1 MAGKLY
7 LIPSFLGSENPTEV
21 FPAFNSEIIIG
32 IKHFIV
38 EEERTARRFLK
49 KISPDIDINS
59 LTFHVLNE
67 HSDLKQIGTYL
78 DACISEDI
86 GLLSEAGVPCVADP
100 GSVIVR
106 MAHDKAIIVIPLIGP
121 SSILLALMASGLN
134 GQNFAF
140 SGYLPISKNERI
152 KAIRQIENRSFNEN
166 QTQIFIEA
174 PYRNN
179 QLFDDIVA
187 NAHSDTSLCIA
198 CDITLPTQIIST
210 KSVKDWKHK
219 KPDLHK
225 RPVIFLLKK
234 G

>member
-1 MAGKLY
+1 MGKLY
-7 LIPSFLGSENPTEV
+7 LIPSFLGSENPSEV
-21 FPAFNSEIIIG
+21 FPALNKDIILT

-59 LTFHVLNE
+59 LKFNVLNE
-67 HSDLKQIGTYL
+67 HSNLLQVSSYL
-78 DACISEDI
+78 DPCKNEDV

-100 GSVIVR
+100 GSTIVK
-106 MAHDKAIIVIPLIGP
+106 MAHEKGIEVVPLVGP
-121 SSILLALMASGLN
+121 SSIILALMASGLN

-140 SGYLPISKNERI
+140 LGYLPVKQNDRV
-152 KAIRQIENRSFNEN
+152 KAIKQIEQRSVSEN
-166 QTQIFIEA
+166 QTQCFIEA

-179 QLFDDIVA
+179 QLFEDILKA
-187 NAHSDTSLCIA
+187 ASPETFLCIA
-198 CDITLPTQIIST
+198 CDLTLPTQMVATLSIYE
-210 KSVKDWKHK
+210 WKNK

-225 RPVIFLLKK
+225 RPAIFLLKR